1 MNKFARVGERVSVNV
16 CVYGCVCMGVYLC
29 MCVCAK
35 ERKKKSEVER
45 VRERFCLNL
54 CVQLEKGRFI
64 IQHGAQDFWIILFW
78 FCEKQTLRE
87 RERMRVC
94 ACACGVSVC
103 ARGRYLRECVTF
115 VCMCW

>member
-1 MNKFARVGERVSVNV
+1 MRVWVGVHACVLACV
-16 CVYGCVCMGVYLC
+16 CV
-29 MCVCAK
+29 AK
-35 ERKKKSEVER
+35 ERKKKSEEER

-87 RERMRVC
+87 RGCVCVRVHE
-94 ACACGVSVC
+94 VC
-103 ARGRYLRECVTF
+103 VCVN
-115 VCMCW
+115 VVDI